1 LALTQLTINSEFSCS
16 AIRGRRFLES
26 DGFDSI
32 LISTNQIANKMR
44 PSNRTKVSKDEAE
57 CTPDTDAVPG
67 FLCSAAQLVKDVV
80 SKEEAEVKE
89 QTARTQEIKDD
100 AQKDL
105 DEALPAL
112 NSAVEALNALNKNDI
127 TEIKSFT
134 KPPPLVQLTME
145 GVCVLLQVRV
155 SSVGVCNG
163 RLAIIL
169 GVSAV
174 YMARVNHMFGED
186 DIMLRK
192 VVRATVEKKR
202 TVENSEIALEFRR
215 P

>member
-1 LALTQLTINSEFSCS
+1 
-16 AIRGRRFLES
+16 
-26 DGFDSI
+26 
-32 LISTNQIANKMR
+32 M
-44 PSNRTKVSKDEAE
+44 
-57 CTPDTDAVPG
+57 
-67 FLCSAAQLVKDVV
+67 VKDVV

-155 SSVGVCNG
+155 C
-163 RLAIIL
+163 
-169 GVSAV
+169 
-174 YMARVNHMFGED
+174 
-186 DIMLRK
+186 
-192 VVRATVEKKR
+192 
-202 TVENSEIALEFRR
+202 
-215 P
+215 